1 MINRRSQLPSNNVG
15 LLESWTSK
23 AALVVKDP
31 HADAGHTGDADPVLG
46 SGRSPGGGHDN
57 PFTYSCLENLMDR
70 GDRQATVHG
79 VAKSQT
85 RQET

>member
-57 PFTYSCLENLMDR
+57 PLRILAWRILWTEETGRLQSM
-70 GDRQATVHG
+70 G
-79 VAKSQT
+79 SQ
-85 RQET
+85 RVRHD